1 LTEQTTPGRHEEEIQ
16 AELDRLRSQIAEL
29 QEAKRQLESELKET
43 STGAPAPIT
52 TSAEL
57 EATLRWFL
65 RRVGMI
71 LQAEKA
77 VLMLYEPETGEL
89 VAQSPALGLTQD
101 EVEIFRVRATQ
112 GVSGQVFREGRPI
125 ITDDATS
132 DPRTVKENV
141 ALLNIRNALTVPLI
155 VERKDAEGMVVEKN
169 SIGVFHVFNKRSDAR
184 FAEED
189 VTLITAL
196 ARSAASVISSAKLYI
211 AVADEK
217 RELERTLQG
226 MLAGVLVV
234 DSDTR
239 VRLMNSAAKHMFGI
253 PTEDGTGKPLAQVI
267 RDEEV
272 HDLIRSCLSGNAEAS
287 AELSVYSPEERIFQ
301 VQTAL
306 LKGESNDV
314 SGVVATFND
323 ITELR
328 SVERMKSEFVST
340 VSHELRTPLTSIK
353 GFIRTLI
360 EDSDGYYDRDTQ
372 MEFYRI
378 IDTECD
384 RLVRLISD
392 LLNLSRIE
400 SGRALELVLT
410 DVDLAEVI
418 NQVVDSQRSYTNTHE
433 FEIVV
438 QEDLPGL
445 VADRDKVDQ
454 VLTNLLSNAIKYSP
468 DGGKITV
475 HAREVD
481 DKIAVSVTDE
491 GLGIPEEHI
500 ARLFTRF
507 HRVDSRDSR
516 KQYGTGIGL
525 YLVKHLVEAHHGE
538 VSVESQLG
546 EGSTFTF
553 VLPKDLSPEQT
564 AQKSAA
570 EPAGQSAGEPPAAE
584 SS

>member
-1 LTEQTTPGRHEEEIQ
+1 MTEQTGQVRQDEEIRE
-16 AELDRLRSQIAEL
+16 ELDRLRSQIAEL
-29 QEAKRQLESELKET
+29 QESKRQLEDELREGSAT
-43 STGAPAPIT
+43 AQAPIT

-77 VLMLYEPETGEL
+77 ALMLYEPESGEL
-89 VAQSPALGLTQD
+89 VAQWPALGMSRD
-101 EVEIFRVRATQ
+101 DVEAFRVRATQ
-112 GVSGQVFREGRPI
+112 GVSGQVFREGRPV
-125 ITDDATS
+125 ITDDAMS

-141 ALLNIRNALTVPLI
+141 ALLNIRNVLTVPLAI
-155 VERKDAEGMVVEKN
+155 ERKDGDGQIIEKN
-169 SIGVFHVFNKRSDAR
+169 VIGVFNVFNKRAGQR

-189 VTLITAL
+189 VTLLTAL
-196 ARSAASVISSAKLYI
+196 AKSAASVISSAKLYI

-217 RELERTLQG
+217 RELEQTLQG

-234 DSDTR
+234 GDDNR
-239 VRLMNSAAKHMFGI
+239 VRLMNSAAKHIFGV
-253 PTEDGTGKPLAQVI
+253 PGEDGTGKLLSQVI
-267 RDEEV
+267 RDEDV
-272 HDLIRSCLSGNAEAS
+272 HDLVRSCLEGNSEAT
-287 AELSVYSPEERIFQ
+287 AELSIYSPEERIYQ

-306 LKGESNDV
+306 LLGANGDV

-353 GFIRTLI
+353 GFIRTLLDDI
-360 EDSDGYYDRDTQ
+360 EGYYDRETQ

-384 RLVRLISD
+384 RLVRLIND

-400 SGRALELVLT
+400 SGRALDLVLAR
-410 DVDLAEVI
+410 VDLGELI
-418 NQVVDSQRSYTNTHE
+418 SRVVDSQRSYTDRHQ
-433 FEIVV
+433 FDIIVP
-438 QEDLPGL
+438 QDLQHIN
-445 VADRDKVDQ
+445 ADRDKLDQ

-475 HAREVD
+475 HAREID
-481 DKIAVSVTDE
+481 DNKISVSISDQ
-491 GLGIPEEHI
+491 GIGIPEEQI
-500 ARLFTRF
+500 SRLFTRF

-525 YLVKHLVEAHHGE
+525 YLVKHLVEAHQGE
-538 VSVESQLG
+538 VSVTSRQG

-553 VLPKDLSPEQT
+553 ILPSDLALDEDDEPSP
-564 AQKSAA
+564 
-570 EPAGQSAGEPPAAE
+570 

>member
-1 LTEQTTPGRHEEEIQ
+1 MTEQTGQVRQDEEIRE
-16 AELDRLRSQIAEL
+16 ELDRLRSQIAEL
-29 QEAKRQLESELKET
+29 QESKRQLEDELREGSAT
-43 STGAPAPIT
+43 AQAPIT

-77 VLMLYEPETGEL
+77 ALMLYEPESGEL
-89 VAQSPALGLTQD
+89 VAQWPALGMSRD
-101 EVEIFRVRATQ
+101 DVEAFRVRATQ
-112 GVSGQVFREGRPI
+112 GVSGQVFREGRPV
-125 ITDDATS
+125 ITDDAMS

-141 ALLNIRNALTVPLI
+141 ALLNIRNVLTVPLAI
-155 VERKDAEGMVVEKN
+155 ERKDADGQIVEKTV
-169 SIGVFHVFNKRSDAR
+169 IGVFNVFNKRAGQR

-189 VTLITAL
+189 VTLLTAL
-196 ARSAASVISSAKLYI
+196 AKSAASVISSAKLYI

-217 RELERTLQG
+217 RELEQTLQG

-234 DSDTR
+234 GDDNR
-239 VRLMNSAAKHMFGI
+239 VRLMNSAAKHIFGV
-253 PTEDGTGKPLAQVI
+253 PGEDGTGKLLSQVI
-267 RDEEV
+267 RDEDV
-272 HDLIRSCLSGNAEAS
+272 HDLVRSCLEGNSEAT
-287 AELSVYSPEERIFQ
+287 AELSIYSPEERIYQ

-306 LKGESNDV
+306 LLGANGDV

-353 GFIRTLI
+353 GFIRTLLDDI
-360 EDSDGYYDRDTQ
+360 EGYYDRETQ

-384 RLVRLISD
+384 RLVRLIND

-400 SGRALELVLT
+400 SGRALDLVLAR
-410 DVDLAEVI
+410 VDLGELI
-418 NQVVDSQRSYTNTHE
+418 SRVVDSQRSYTDRHQ
-433 FEIVV
+433 FDIIVP
-438 QEDLPGL
+438 QDLQHIN
-445 VADRDKVDQ
+445 ADRDKLDQ
-454 VLTNLLSNAIKYSP
+454 VLTNLLPDAIKYSP

-475 HAREVD
+475 HAREID
-481 DKIAVSVTDE
+481 DNKISVSISDQ
-491 GLGIPEEHI
+491 GIGIPEEQI
-500 ARLFTRF
+500 SRLFTRF

-525 YLVKHLVEAHHGE
+525 YLVKHLVEAHQGE
-538 VSVESQLG
+538 VSVTSRQG

-553 VLPKDLSPEQT
+553 ILPSDLALDEDDEPSP
-564 AQKSAA
+564 
-570 EPAGQSAGEPPAAE
+570 

>member
-1 LTEQTTPGRHEEEIQ
+1 MTEQTTPGRHEEEIQ

-43 STGAPAPIT
+43 SSGAPAPIT

-101 EVEIFRVRATQ
+101 EIEIFRVRATQ

-141 ALLNIRNALTVPLI
+141 ALLNVRNALTVPLI

-169 SIGVFHVFNKRSDAR
+169 SIGVFHVFNKRGNAR

-272 HDLIRSCLSGNAEAS
+272 HDLIRSCLSGDAEAS

-306 LKGESNDV
+306 LKGETNDI

-433 FEIVV
+433 FEILI
-438 QEDLPGL
+438 QDDLPGL

-481 DKIAVSVTDE
+481 DKLAVSVTDE

-538 VSVESQLG
+538 VSVESKLG

-553 VLPKDLSPEQT
+553 VLPKDLSAEQT
-564 AQKSAA
+564 TQQSAA